1 MLFFSILL
9 FYLSTTITLVNSI
22 PTSRRRLNSHR
33 RLKTKTTNK
42 NNNNNNNNGNILD
55 NVDLFYGTESGGHMF
70 PGISL
75 PFGMIKPGI
84 DVSDSTFGDSYSGYA
99 PNGKIIGISMM
110 HESGTGGAP
119 QYGVIS
125 QLPFTDE
132 SIDDEVL
139 NSNSEFGLER
149 SNIDN
154 STIGVYSVST
164 KNVNFQFTSDERSA
178 MTRYKYNIEQIE
190 NVRILV
196 NVSHHLGSPGRPWW
210 TQKFVNGSIEISED
224 SNDNKYTGY
233 TTIKGGWGG
242 QDPWTIYFC
251 GEFNHKFI
259 NKFGFINDEYHQE
272 DDKITSD
279 QNSMGM
285 IFEFN
290 KDDLNNNGEL
300 ISRIGVSFVSTTQA
314 CSNIVK
320 QTNEFDF
327 DQMIDDHR
335 QKWNNEVFNKIQI
348 EDNNQ
353 TLISQFYTNL
363 YGVHLMPT
371 NRTGETPPNWSNKDS
386 NLVYYDDFFTIWDT
400 FRSLNPLINII
411 NPTRGSEIIQAIVN
425 IYQNDGWTPDGRSAN
440 QNGRVQGG
448 TNSDILIADAFLKK
462 IPNIDWELAYKSMIN
477 NAENQPPYWYD
488 SFAPD
493 ASTKQGRGALPD
505 WLKYGY
511 ITRKYSRSVSRTVE
525 YSYND
530 FAISVLAKDYGSEED
545 YEKYLKRSTGWQN
558 LWNHDA
564 KANGYDYSGFLQPKN
579 SDGLFNFD
587 NYDALSCK
595 GCYWNDDE
603 YEGKPI
609 EYGWDVPFDMST
621 LISFMKD
628 KDEFIQRLNDM
639 YPLHG
644 SKIVDVGNEPSF
656 LTPYLYNF
664 VNEQYRSVELIR
676 FIIYTYFKSGKDGLP
691 GNSDAGA
698 MQSWVVFS
706 LLGFYPISGTTTYLI
721 SSPFMSKASINLE
734 NGSQVTITANNL
746 SQENIYVQSLK
757 INGEAWNKN
766 WFDHD
771 DLFGANGGSI
781 EFEMGNQ
788 QTIWETGDTPPS
800 PGHIDN

>member
-178 MTRYKYNIEQIE
+178 MIRYKYNIEQIE

-300 ISRIGVSFVSTTQA
+300 ISRIGVSFVSN
-314 CSNIVK
+314 C
-320 QTNEFDF
+320 E
-327 DQMIDDHR
+327 
-335 QKWNNEVFNKIQI
+335 
-348 EDNNQ
+348 
-353 TLISQFYTNL
+353 
-363 YGVHLMPT
+363 
-371 NRTGETPPNWSNKDS
+371 
-386 NLVYYDDFFTIWDT
+386 
-400 FRSLNPLINII
+400 IN
-411 NPTRGSEIIQAIVN
+411 V
-425 IYQNDGWTPDGRSAN
+425 
-440 QNGRVQGG
+440 
-448 TNSDILIADAFLKK
+448 
-462 IPNIDWELAYKSMIN
+462 
-477 NAENQPPYWYD
+477 
-488 SFAPD
+488 
-493 ASTKQGRGALPD
+493 
-505 WLKYGY
+505 
-511 ITRKYSRSVSRTVE
+511 
-525 YSYND
+525 
-530 FAISVLAKDYGSEED
+530 
-545 YEKYLKRSTGWQN
+545 
-558 LWNHDA
+558 
-564 KANGYDYSGFLQPKN
+564 
-579 SDGLFNFD
+579 
-587 NYDALSCK
+587 
-595 GCYWNDDE
+595 
-603 YEGKPI
+603 
-609 EYGWDVPFDMST
+609 
-621 LISFMKD
+621 
-628 KDEFIQRLNDM
+628 
-639 YPLHG
+639 
-644 SKIVDVGNEPSF
+644 
-656 LTPYLYNF
+656 
-664 VNEQYRSVELIR
+664 
-676 FIIYTYFKSGKDGLP
+676 
-691 GNSDAGA
+691 
-698 MQSWVVFS
+698 
-706 LLGFYPISGTTTYLI
+706 
-721 SSPFMSKASINLE
+721 
-734 NGSQVTITANNL
+734 
-746 SQENIYVQSLK
+746 
-757 INGEAWNKN
+757 
-766 WFDHD
+766 
-771 DLFGANGGSI
+771 
-781 EFEMGNQ
+781 
-788 QTIWETGDTPPS
+788 
-800 PGHIDN
+800 